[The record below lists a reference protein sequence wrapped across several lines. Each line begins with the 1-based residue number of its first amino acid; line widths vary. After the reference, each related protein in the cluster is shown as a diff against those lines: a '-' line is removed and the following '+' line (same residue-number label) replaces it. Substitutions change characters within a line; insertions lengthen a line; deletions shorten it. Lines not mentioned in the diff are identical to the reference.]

1 MNKLESQPL
10 DGAWG
15 LVFACAFAGIFSAMS
30 LLIGSLP
37 TLTSF
42 IQADTGWS
50 RGQIIGVLGILVM
63 SGAFLGPIVGKMID
77 RDGARK
83 YIVFGHI
90 TSSAALISVAATNQS
105 IFMFYAI
112 IAVTAILFVAANQI
126 AYSKVLV
133 QWFDQKLGMALGLS
147 AAGAGVG
154 AIFLP
159 PLTAILAEE
168 YGWRLTLAIYGA
180 VALLAATPIVLLFV
194 HDRKDGSKSVPEGKA
209 AEMVQAMGSGDFFK
223 TFKTTWKVQPEFRL
237 VVLLFV
243 VLGIAHAGIVL
254 NMVPMQVDKG
264 MSPVVAA
271 GAQSALG
278 IALIIGRVFG
288 GALLDHFNSPRPL
301 LVGVGTALTGIA
313 MLAVVDGIVPVYIAA
328 CLIGLGS
335 GIENDGIPFLTSRYF
350 PQENF
355 AKLSAAILS
364 ISAFSL
370 AIGPVTVGIL
380 RDVTGSYALACAIAT
395 VVMVFAMFIT
405 WRLPRFDRQ
414 STPEVQSGAKAT
426 AI

>member
-1 MNKLESQPL
+1 MNATQSQALSQPL
-10 DGAWG
+10 AQPLDRAWG

-30 LLIGSLP
+30 LLVGSLP

-42 IQADTGWS
+42 IEADTGWS

-105 IFMFYAI
+105 IFMFYGI

-168 YGWRLTLAIYGA
+168 YGWRMTLALYGA
-180 VALLAATPIVLLFV
+180 VALIAATPIVLLFV
-194 HDRKDGSKSVPEGKA
+194 HDRKAGTANLSTGGGKA
-209 AEMVQAMGSGDFFK
+209 GEMVEAMGSGEFFK
-223 TFKTTWKVQPEFRL
+223 TFKTTWVAQPEFRL

-264 MSPVVAA
+264 MSPVIAA

-278 IALIIGRVFG
+278 IALIIGRVAG

-301 LVGVGTALTGIA
+301 LVGVGAALVGIA
-313 MLAVVDGIVPVYIAA
+313 MLGFVDGVVPVYIAA
-328 CLIGLGS
+328 CLIGFGS

-355 AKLSAAILS
+355 AKLSAGILS

-380 RDVTGSYALACAIAT
+380 RDVTGSYDLACAIAAI
-395 VVMVFAMFIT
+395 VMVFAMFIT
-405 WRLPRFDRQ
+405 WRLPKFQ
-414 STPEVQSGAKAT
+414 NAQEIK
-426 AI
+426 

>member
-1 MNKLESQPL
+1 MSVVQAQPL
-10 DGAWG
+10 DRAWG

-30 LLIGSLP
+30 LLVGSLP

-42 IQADTGWS
+42 IEADTGWS
-50 RGQIIGVLGILVM
+50 RGQIIGVLGVLVM

-112 IAVTAILFVAANQI
+112 ISVTAILFVAANQI

-159 PLTAILAEE
+159 PLTAVLAET
-168 YGWRLTLAIYGA
+168 YGWRMTLAAYGA

-194 HDRKDGSKSVPEGKA
+194 HDRKAPSNSLAGGSKA
-209 AEMVQAMGSGDFFK
+209 AEMVEAMGSGDFFK
-223 TFKTTWKVQPEFRL
+223 TFKTTWSAQPEFRL

-254 NMVPMQVDKG
+254 NLVPMQVDKG
-264 MSPVVAA
+264 LSPVVAA

-278 IALIIGRVFG
+278 VSLIIGRVVG
-288 GALLDHFNSPRPL
+288 GILLDKFNSPRPL
-301 LVGVGTALTGIA
+301 LFGVGSALVGIA
-313 MLAVVDGIVPVYIAA
+313 MLGFVEGVVLVYIAA
-328 CLIGLGS
+328 CLIGFGS

-350 PQENF
+350 PPENF

-395 VVMVFAMFIT
+395 VVMIFAMFIT
-405 WRLPRFDRQ
+405 WRLPKFKPAQ
-414 STPEVQSGAKAT
+414 GAAK
-426 AI
+426 